1 MYNSLE
7 VLHSQLPADW
17 EFEITLLFLA
27 RTVMPLPGTRE
38 FNTQSCGWWD
48 DANPFLPIS
57 VHGMQEWLI
66 HFRFYVG
73 WLHYNTSYYSLA
85 TREDGPEITS
95 PNPTNKAICLFH
107 VDSAW
112 FTGMV
117 LRRKE
122 MIIHF
127 PWKENK
133 ILVNWR
139 MILFGIFLVN
149 QASELSILKEW
160 LFYFG

>member
-1 MYNSLE
+1 
-7 VLHSQLPADW
+7 
-17 EFEITLLFLA
+17 
-27 RTVMPLPGTRE
+27 MP
-38 FNTQSCGWWD
+38 
-48 DANPFLPIS
+48 
-57 VHGMQEWLI
+57 
-66 HFRFYVG
+66 
-73 WLHYNTSYYSLA
+73 
-85 TREDGPEITS
+85 
-95 PNPTNKAICLFH
+95 FH

-149 QASELSILKEW
+149 QESELGILKE
-160 LFYFG
+160 